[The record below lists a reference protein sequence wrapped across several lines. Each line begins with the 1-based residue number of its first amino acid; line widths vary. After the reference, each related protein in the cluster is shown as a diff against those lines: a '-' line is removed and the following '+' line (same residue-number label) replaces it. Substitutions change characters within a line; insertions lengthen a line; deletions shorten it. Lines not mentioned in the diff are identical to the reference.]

1 MSTTLALID
10 CNNFYVS
17 CERLF
22 QPKLEGRPVVVLSN
36 CDNCVVARSSEVKA
50 LGIKMGTPWFQL
62 RDLAQ
67 RHGIVAMS
75 SNYALYA
82 DLSNRVMRVL
92 SQFSPRQEVYSIDE
106 CFLDVSGMPVGSLTE
121 YGQRICATVKQ
132 WVGLPVCA
140 GIAPTKTLAKLANH
154 MAKKRPEYGGVCD
167 LTQLSPADVDAVFAT
182 ISVSEVWGVGP
193 RLTTRLA
200 DLAIHSVLD
209 LKRAHAKSIRAQ
221 CGVVLERTVAEL
233 NGLACLAIEE
243 IVPPRKQIICSRSFG
258 QTVVGLEELAQAVTA
273 YMSRAAVKLRRQQS
287 VAGVINV
294 FIQTNP
300 FKNTPQYQRGLTL
313 PVPGMSDDTRV
324 LVRTALAGLRQIYVP
339 GYAYQ
344 KAGVMLSEITA
355 AATRQRT
362 LFDDVPGMERSR
374 ALMRT
379 FDDINRQMGRGTVRL
394 LGEGFSP
401 SWSMRRESV
410 SPHYTTRLSEVAI
423 VQAR

>member
-1 MSTTLALID
+1 VTTLALID

-36 CDNCVVARSSEVKA
+36 NDGCVVARSSEVKA
-50 LGIKMGTPWFQL
+50 LGVKMGVPWFQL
-62 RDLAQ
+62 RDLAS

-92 SQFSPRQEVYSIDE
+92 SQFSPHQEIYSIDE
-106 CFLDVSGMPVGSLTE
+106 CFLDLSGMAADSLTE

-132 WVGLPVCA
+132 WVGLPVCV
-140 GIAPTKTLAKLANH
+140 GIAPTKTLAKLANLV
-154 MAKKRPEYGGVCD
+154 AKKRPEYGGVCD
-167 LTQLSPADVDAVFAT
+167 LSLFSPAAVESLFAS
-182 ISVSEVWGVGP
+182 IGVGEVWGVGP

-200 DLAIHSVLD
+200 DLNIRTVLD

-221 CGVVLERTVAEL
+221 CGVVLERTVVEL
-233 NGLACLAIEE
+233 NGISCLAIEE
-243 IVPPRKQIICSRSFG
+243 VVPPRKQIVCSRSFG
-258 QTVVGLEELAQAVTA
+258 RSVVGLDELEQAVTA

-287 VAGVINV
+287 VAGVVNV

-300 FKNTPQYQRGLTL
+300 FKNEQQYQRGITL
-313 PVPGMSDDTRV
+313 PVPDASDDTRT
-324 LVRTALAGLRQIYVP
+324 LVRIALAGLSQIYLP
-339 GYAYQ
+339 GYAYK

-362 LFDDVPGMERSR
+362 LFDDVPGRERSL

-379 FDDINRQMGRGTVRL
+379 LDDINRNMGSGTVRL

-401 SWSMRRESV
+401 PWSMRRSTV
-410 SPHYTTRLSEVAI
+410 SPQYTTRLSDVAI